1 MTNTTQTTSSAITDI
16 IETPT
21 VEIQANYIQPLPYN
35 QSPEKA
41 DFFCKILDLNTFH
54 RNTFFKHLF
63 PIIIGLSST
72 GVLLYAAYMVY
83 TSSVFTSAY
92 QDIAVLAILSLLVLS
107 LLFLYLDHKTYIS
120 QRVHNNILNSFVH
133 LHKNDYPQIIEKE
146 LLMHLLEH
154 LQAYPIVKA
163 QLLEAIEAL
172 PNRKYSLKS
181 FIQKNKHVEIKEWF
195 SKKHLQ
201 IEQDIKDELFEKT
214 YNIYYQQDHSS

>member
-1 MTNTTQTTSSAITDI
+1 MNNNTQSSLAITDI
-16 IETPT
+16 VKTSPEE
-21 VEIQANYIQPLPYN
+21 VQANYIQPLPYN

-41 DFFCKILDLNTFH
+41 DFFRKVLELNSFH

-63 PIIIGLSST
+63 PIITGLSST

-133 LHKNDYPQIIEKE
+133 LHKNEYPQILEKE

-163 QLLEAIEAL
+163 QILEAIESL
-172 PNRKYSLKS
+172 PNRKYSLKN
-181 FIQKNKHVEIKEWF
+181 FIQKNKHIDIKEWF